1 MNKFQTINGLLKN
14 IMNLLR
20 KLPTDVIDIIYS
32 FDDNKKNRQ
41 NKNIYVM
48 EIKERFRHYKKN
60 YEQCVLLLGF
70 YIELYEIYAASMKS
84 KKRDKIMSV
93 STYLLKRNEYD
104 YNERLTNRNVL
115 KLYG

>member
-1 MNKFQTINGLLKN
+1 MKVYQTINGLLKN

-32 FDDNKKNRQ
+32 FDDNKKNKQ
-41 NKNIYVM
+41 NKNIYVA

-60 YEQCVLLLGF
+60 YEKCVSFLGF

-84 KKRDKIMSV
+84 RKRDKIMSV

-104 YNERLTNRNVL
+104 YNERLTNRKVL